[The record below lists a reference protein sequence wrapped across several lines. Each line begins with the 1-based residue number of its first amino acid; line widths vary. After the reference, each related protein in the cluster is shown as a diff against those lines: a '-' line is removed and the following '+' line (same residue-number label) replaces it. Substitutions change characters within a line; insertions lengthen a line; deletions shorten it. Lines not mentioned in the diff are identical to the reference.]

1 MTTPQDHPPVPPNQ
15 PPFAAPQQPPQ
26 YAGAPAREPQHAD
39 AAHGSAH
46 PVVNP
51 TIAEAVPRLRRYAIW
66 TAIGAL
72 IVAAIIC
79 VIWVLVGSSSDIA
92 SRAFLTVLLLAGFA
106 GISILE
112 TNLAPRRE
120 PWFSLVSMIVWVAT
134 LLIGAMMIW
143 MPAPPYDDFGGY
155 VVTRFFKFA
164 LIVLILQLGVLHLR
178 LYSKAWRRHRTMF
191 ANVVAIVTIV
201 LVALLAIGL
210 VFPLVASDWIHFR
223 DLYWRLTVAI
233 AILAAVGTA
242 LLPLMNAL
250 FAPRLPRVRAAAPE
264 PYLHE
269 VTAGA
274 RVAVAPQGWPVYAGT
289 QIPLPMLPD
298 GSPDWQAYYTGHPTP
313 GAVAVGLPAH
323 PAPPQQTA
331 PRQAAP
337 QQAAPPVSGVPQP
350 PQPPV
355 PPAPAPQQPPA
366 PPQSPAPPA
375 PPVPPAS

>member
-1 MTTPQDHPPVPPNQ
+1 MTTPQDHPPVPPHQ

-26 YAGAPAREPQHAD
+26 FAGAPAREPQQAD
-39 AAHGSAH
+39 APHGSAH

-51 TIAEAVPRLRRYAIW
+51 AIAEAVPKLRRYAIW

-72 IVAAIIC
+72 IGAAVIC
-79 VIWVLVGSSSDIA
+79 VIWVLIGSSSDIA
-92 SRAFLTVLLLAGFA
+92 PRAFLTVLLLAGFA

-155 VVTRFFKFA
+155 VVARFFKFA

-178 LYSKAWRRHRTMF
+178 LYSKAWRRHRTVF
-191 ANVVAIVTIV
+191 ANVVAITTIV
-201 LVALLAIGL
+201 LVALLAVAL
-210 VFPLVASDWIHFR
+210 VFPLVANEWIHFR

-242 LLPLMNAL
+242 LLPLTNAL
-250 FAPRLPRVRAAAPE
+250 FAPRQPRVRAAAPE
-264 PYLHE
+264 SYAH
-269 VTAGA
+269 G
-274 RVAVAPQGWPVYAGT
+274 VASAAPVAIAPQGWPVYAGT
-289 QIPLPMLPD
+289 QMPLPMLPD

-313 GAVAVGLPAH
+313 GAIAVGLPAH
-323 PAPPQQTA
+323 PAPSQHPAGPQQ
-331 PRQAAP
+331 PAP
-337 QQAAPPVSGVPQP
+337 QHPAPPASGLPQP
-350 PQPPV
+350 PPV

-366 PPQSPAPPA
+366 APQSPAPPA